1 MNRVH
6 TMAFR
11 LLIASFFCVCV
22 LPARIAGANAFVSG
36 VNEAG
41 RT

>member
-11 LLIASFFCVCV
+11 LLVASLLFWSCF
-22 LPARIAGANAFVSG
+22 ASEDAGANAFVSG

-41 RT
+41 RH